1 MKINYDVEI
10 AADTQQLIQL
20 LEERIYEYNSIK
32 INKDDG
38 RLFSRIVRNEDKD
51 IIAGMAGW
59 TWAGVCEITQLWVN
73 EKLRG
78 SGIGGMLLEAAE
90 AEAKDKGCI
99 MILVKTYSFQAP
111 HFYLKHGFDTEQVLS
126 GFPVGYKYYTL
137 IKRID

>member
-10 AADTQQLIQL
+10 AEDAQQLMQL
-20 LEERIYEYNSIK
+20 LEEKIYEFNSTK
-32 INKDDG
+32 IDKDDG

-51 IIAGMAGW
+51 IIAGMVGW

-78 SGIGGMLLEAAE
+78 SGIGGTLLEAAE

-99 MILVKTYSFQAP
+99 MILVKTYSFQAL